1 MSPLMIKMLLHY
13 YACARD
19 YRDEVPGQH
28 AASPAVKEAIQLF
41 LDWELLV
48 QITPDDEW
56 SKLDVMERRSP
67 FTISDRG
74 QAMVEAYMAVRLPV
88 IQWVQP

>member
-19 YRDEVPGQH
+19 YRDEAPGQH
-28 AASPAVKEAIQLF
+28 AASPAVKEAIQQF
-41 LDWELLV
+41 LDWELLI

-74 QAMVEAYMAVRLPV
+74 QAMVEAYMAVRLPI

>member
-19 YRDEVPGQH
+19 YRDEVPASH
-28 AASPAVKEAIQLF
+28 AISCAVKEAIECF
-41 LDWELLV
+41 LKWDLLIPV
-48 QITPDDEW
+48 LTEEVWRKQDAYTRL
-56 SKLDVMERRSP
+56 SQFAV
-67 FTISDRG
+67 SDRG
-74 QAMVEAYMAVRLPV
+74 HAMVEAYKAVRLPV